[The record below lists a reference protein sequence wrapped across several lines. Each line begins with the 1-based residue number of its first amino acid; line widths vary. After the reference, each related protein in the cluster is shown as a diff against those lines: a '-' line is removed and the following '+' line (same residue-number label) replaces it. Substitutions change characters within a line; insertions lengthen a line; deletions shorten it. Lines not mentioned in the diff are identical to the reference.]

1 MMFIG
6 RSIQETSQIFEF
18 YDTVTP
24 RHHGTFVDWG
34 SGRGRMLRH
43 AKQHGFADTVGFE
56 LHPALAAGTGALVRD
71 IMDDPVANATVIPPA
86 SDGVLH
92 YVYDGGLY
100 PRVLS
105 QAIVVSLG
113 ALPSP
118 QHQAVLVVTSLCEPF
133 DPSAQFS
140 AADWRHELR
149 GVGFKRRKETCT
161 LRENKYSEDTM
172 IATLYYK

>member
-1 MMFIG
+1 MFIG
-6 RSIQETSQIFEF
+6 RSIQETAQIFEF

-24 RHHGTFVDWG
+24 RRHSTFVDWG
-34 SGRGRMLRH
+34 SGRGRMLRY
-43 AKQHGFADTVGFE
+43 AKQHGFTNTVGFE
-56 LHPALAAGTGALVRD
+56 LHPALAAGTGALNRD
-71 IMDDPVANATVIPPA
+71 IMDDPVANASAIPV

-92 YVYDGGLY
+92 YVYDGGFY

-105 QAIVVSLG
+105 QAIVASLG

-140 AADWRHELR
+140 AADWRRELR
-149 GVGFKRRKETCT
+149 GVGFKRRKDTCT
-161 LRENKYSEDTM
+161 VRENKYSDDTM
-172 IATLYYK
+172 LATLYYK